1 MKKAKTGRQRV
12 QAYRVGDGWI
22 GWVLCGVGKKQR
34 LGKSSRGV
42 MMRSTEYVCMY
53 LYSFGIA
60 ILRTPTAPL
69 SENERI
75 DKKLVRVGRVGL
87 FFNWITAPN
96 RKWLRIANLI
106 SSYVCTCTITIQ
118 GFKYITIHRHVWA
131 LICRLHRLNEWF
143 RLTRRSAA
151 NLSVILVSMQVG
163 KSASRHVGTS
173 ARRVQMSPISH
184 NYNFSRCHSFLEGQ
198 FTNTYGVV
206 FSS

>member
-1 MKKAKTGRQRV
+1 MRDRRKIEKVGKGEWKKRWSGEKEEAKAGEEEMKKAKTGRQRV

-75 DKKLVRVGRVGL
+75 DKELVRVGRVGL

-106 SSYVCTCTITIQ
+106 SLYVCTCTITIQ
-118 GFKYITIHRHVWA
+118 VFKYMYNHTQARVGPH
-131 LICRLHRLNEWF
+131 LP
-143 RLTRRSAA
+143 AA
-151 NLSVILVSMQVG
+151 SVKWV
-163 KSASRHVGTS
+163 
-173 ARRVQMSPISH
+173 ISTDEKVC
-184 NYNFSRCHSFLEGQ
+184 S
-198 FTNTYGVV
+198 
-206 FSS
+206 